1 MIMMFL
7 NLRCYAAPNSSVN
20 LIFIYIRLL
29 GIYCMEKVIS
39 ASLDRIEGGFA
50 VVYADD
56 DDVCDNEHH
65 NNNKFEVPL
74 ELVKGAKPGMRL
86 QLYIENDQ
94 INYIEIDRE
103 ATEGARDRIHE
114 KYKRLR
120 KGRHLRQQ

>member
-1 MIMMFL
+1 
-7 NLRCYAAPNSSVN
+7 
-20 LIFIYIRLL
+20 
-29 GIYCMEKVIS
+29 MEKVIS

-56 DDVCDNEHH
+56 DDDVYDNEHH
-65 NNNKFEVPL
+65 NNNNNNNNKFEVPL

-103 ATEGARDRIHE
+103 ATEAATDRIRK
-114 KYKRLR
+114 KYERLR
-120 KGRHLRQQ
+120 RGRHLRRQNNL